1 MSIPGFC
8 NRDEDQYYTSHGSE
22 GDCACDDGAAFDFDF
37 DLDGDDEDAFFF
49 CLNSS
54 YVMGD

>member
-8 NRDEDQYYTSHGSE
+8 NRDEDQYCTSHGRE
-22 GDCACDDGAAFDFDF
+22 GVCACDDGAAFDFD
-37 DLDGDDEDAFFF
+37 LDGDDEDGFFW

-54 YVMGD
+54 YIMGD